1 MGYVVS
7 SLILNSVQ
15 HLTETILIFIYLFF
29 CDVQLRQKQSELA
42 SEDQDNSWEV

>member
-15 HLTETILIFIYLFF
+15 HLTETMLIFIYFF

-42 SEDQDNSWEV
+42 SEDQDNLWEV